1 MAFGGKKGTKFG
13 IKLGDKAYGEMKL
26 FDSQWLKKGN
36 GIYADFVS
44 QATRETFA
52 GTVGAYIDGVIYR
65 ISSESGIYT
74 DENLVA
80 PNDTVG
86 DSSTQTFTVEFT
98 NSTDKC
104 VIVSNFVK
112 NTKVPELAA
121 AIKTLKFKDATDL
134 ELVVKKVGYKAI
146 V

>member
-1 MAFGGKKGTKFG
+1 MAFGGKKGTKLG

-26 FDSQWLKKGN
+26 LDSKWLAKGN
-36 GIYADFVS
+36 GIYADFAS
-44 QATRETFA
+44 QSARETFA
-52 GTVGAYIDGVIYR
+52 GTVGDYIDGVIYR
-65 ISSESGIYT
+65 ISSEAGIFT

-80 PNDTVG
+80 PNDSVG

-112 NTKVPELAA
+112 NTKVAELAA
-121 AIKTLKFKDATDL
+121 AIKTLNFKNATGLD
-134 ELVVKKVGYKAI
+134 LVVKKVGYKAI
-146 V
+146 A